1 MLGRMIKIRM
11 ATEVMIVLIESN
23 DSSGRDLHFSKY
35 DGQTGSDEQVYIMTI
50 HAFYSSTIYS
60 TYFYICS

>member
-1 MLGRMIKIRM
+1 MREQFAKKNFMLGRMIKISM

-35 DGQTGSDEQVYIMTI
+35 DGQTKT
-50 HAFYSSTIYS
+50 H
-60 TYFYICS
+60 